1 LTGCA
6 VAASATQPVDE
17 SDDRGGKMNVRTR
30 RERFRSILSGERC
43 IHPASVF
50 DPVSARLA
58 EDAGFEVGM
67 FAGSTASLTVLGAPD
82 LTVITLTEFAE
93 QAYRICRAG
102 SLPLLVDADHG
113 YGNALNVARTVEEL
127 ENAGIAALT
136 IEDTALPQPFGT
148 GGRTNLISVEEGV
161 GKMRAA
167 IRARDDAALAIVGR
181 TGAAALSGAA
191 DMVVRCKAYEKAGVD
206 AVFVTGLKQ
215 RRELDMLRNEVRV
228 PIFLGL
234 ARGELAR
241 RDYLE
246 TMGVRIA
253 LQGHQPF
260 IAAMAALQ
268 RTYAA
273 LRDGAG
279 LPELA
284 SPELLRAVT
293 LEAAYE
299 RLVDDLL

>member
-1 LTGCA
+1 
-6 VAASATQPVDE
+6 
-17 SDDRGGKMNVRTR
+17 MNVRAR

-58 EDAGFEVGM
+58 EDAGFEAGM
-67 FAGSTASLTVLGAPD
+67 FAGSIASLAVLGAPD
-82 LTVITLTEFAE
+82 LTVITLTEFAD

-127 ENAGIAALT
+127 EHAGIAALT

-148 GGRTNLISVEEGV
+148 GGRPGLISVEEGV

-181 TGAAALSGAA
+181 TSAAAISSAA
-191 DMVVRCKAYEKAGVD
+191 DMVVRCRAYEQAGVD

-215 RRELDMLRNEVRV
+215 RHELDMLRDAVRV

-234 ARGELAR
+234 ARGELAQ

-246 TMGVRIA
+246 AKGVRIA

-260 IAAMAALQ
+260 MAAVAALQ
-268 RTYAA
+268 RAYAA

-284 SPELLRAVT
+284 SPELIRTVT
-293 LEAAYE
+293 REAAYE
-299 RLVDDLL
+299 RLGEDLL